1 MIPPTLLPL
10 RSYFVLKLVGALQI
24 LSCSCLCN
32 RTASRQ
38 QLPMVINTIRQTR
51 TFAFPAKINITL
63 PLKSVMKFPSE
74 QTTPNYFHQ
83 HKLHHTPL
91 NIMDSSSPSAGFV
104 SFDDTVLCA
113 WYTQDGHMRI
123 RTSLIVAEVK
133 ELQRLSNEHAP
144 NRRMP
149 THPLHLMALIQQDH
163 PLIYNPLW
171 TRTFL
176 PLLCPSSLAP
186 NYLGRHL
193 CYFQNLQRNNPNHA
207 QLRPDN
213 DQFSKKLAFC
223 LGYSLQAFW
232 IMAKRPFPACVGGA
246 PPPPAPP
253 QRAATGKQQHHPNP
267 NPNPK
272 NHFCWQRQ
280 NLEFLAKYFGM
291 LCLQLWTIRS
301 CVKDRHDHHAGV
313 WQADECVQSHI
324 RSITSSTTPAPSSS
338 SSSAT
343 APARRRQSYANA
355 CQ

>member
-1 MIPPTLLPL
+1 
-10 RSYFVLKLVGALQI
+10 
-24 LSCSCLCN
+24 
-32 RTASRQ
+32 
-38 QLPMVINTIRQTR
+38 
-51 TFAFPAKINITL
+51 
-63 PLKSVMKFPSE
+63 
-74 QTTPNYFHQ
+74 
-83 HKLHHTPL
+83 
-91 NIMDSSSPSAGFV
+91 MDSSSPSAGFV

-113 WYTQDGHMRI
+113 WYTQYGHMRI

-171 TRTFL
+171 TRTFF

-213 DQFSKKLAFC
+213 DLFSKKLAFC

-232 IMAKRPFPACVGGA
+232 INGQTPVS
-246 PPPPAPP
+246 
-253 QRAATGKQQHHPNP
+253 
-267 NPNPK
+267 
-272 NHFCWQRQ
+272 
-280 NLEFLAKYFGM
+280 
-291 LCLQLWTIRS
+291 CLY
-301 CVKDRHDHHAGV
+301 RHDHHAGV
-313 WQADECVQSHI
+313 WQAYECVQSHI

-343 APARRRQSYANA
+343 APAPAAPKLCQCVPMTSSMYSAWRASKSYGRGITHMGIFANDDEQKNWKDLEGA
-355 CQ
+355 LATLWRVFQLEFRDLGAGLWYHGAFDEMRKWGYISPSEQEEQWLSIYSSRDDGPHTMSALGMGLKEAGRVQRHWEKTKKWLVPMYPAEWEGWEVPVDEVKEDEWVML